1 MMKESILIRNVFKK
15 KKSVCGIMNTLI
27 VAAVTF
33 FAPTIPLKSGGKV
46 SLHGSGPP
54 VVFSSGLFNSM
65 PSWLYTEMFE
75 NMKRN
80 VTLVVA
86 PPFLNDKRIDD
97 IADALGAES
106 VGFFSHSSI
115 DPSVLTSTRLSRAVL
130 CDPIT
135 LPELSVA
142 GMTSSVVQSSCPI
155 LILRAGKA
163 YDAEIPI
170 PGINSPVI
178 EGDCTYDTI
187 DDVGHPDILDD
198 KWANMAE
205 QTQFWP
211 TVSNTKTP
219 FHEWK
224 LQPKSKLPQKLA
236 RSKYRKQVADR
247 AIDFILNT

>member
-1 MMKESILIRNVFKK
+1 
-15 KKSVCGIMNTLI
+15 MNTLL
-27 VAAVTF
+27 VAALAF
-33 FAPTIPLKSGGKV
+33 FAPSVPLKSGGKV
-46 SLHGSGPP
+46 SLYGSGPP
-54 VVFSSGLFNSM
+54 VVFSSGLFNLM

-86 PPFLNDKRIDD
+86 PPFLDDKRIDD

-115 DPSVLTSTRLSRAVL
+115 HPSVLTTPRLSRAVL

-135 LPELSVA
+135 LPQFSVA
-142 GMTSSVVQSSCPI
+142 GMTSSVIHSSCPI

-163 YDAEIPI
+163 YDADIPI
-170 PGINSPVI
+170 PEMNSPVI
-178 EGDCTYDTI
+178 EGDCTYDTM

-205 QTQFWP
+205 QTQLWP
-211 TVSNTKTP
+211 TVSIAKTP

-224 LQPKSKLPQKLA
+224 LQPKSEVPQKLV
-236 RSKYRKQVADR
+236 RSKYRKHVAER
-247 AIDFILNT
+247 AIDFLLDA

>member
-1 MMKESILIRNVFKK
+1 
-15 KKSVCGIMNTLI
+15 MNTLV
-27 VAAVTF
+27 VAALTF
-33 FAPTIPLKSGGKV
+33 FAPSLPLKSGGKV
-46 SLHGSGPP
+46 SLYGSGPP

-65 PSWLYTEMFE
+65 PSWLYTEMFD

-115 DPSVLTSTRLSRAVL
+115 NPSVLTSTRLSRAVL

-135 LPELSVA
+135 LPELTPA
-142 GMTSSVVQSSCPI
+142 GMSSSVIQSSCPI

-163 YDAEIPI
+163 YDDTEISI
-170 PGINSPVI
+170 PEINSPVI
-178 EGDCTYDTI
+178 EGDCTYSTI
-187 DDVGHPDILDD
+187 DGVGHPDILDD
-198 KWANMAE
+198 KWATMAE
-205 QTQFWP
+205 QTNLWP
-211 TVSNTKTP
+211 TVSNTKSP

-224 LQPKSKLPQKLA
+224 LQPKGKDDQKLA
-236 RSKYRKQVADR
+236 RSKYRKQVAER
-247 AIDFILNT
+247 AIRFILD